1 MVHVIKSR
9 VRRAIVAVE
18 MALVL
23 PLLLLV
29 LVGSIQYGAIFY
41 LKNNMVSAAREGAR
55 RIAVL
60 DGTSAQGLQTA
71 QNYLAGWALP
81 FVFNVHSPT
90 STTDTDVWVEI
101 TVPCSQAAPMLNAFG
116 LVPSGD
122 LKAKATMRKES

>member
-1 MVHVIKSR
+1 MMYSKKSR
-9 VRRAIVAVE
+9 IRRAIVAVE

-60 DGTSAQGLQTA
+60 DGTAAQGQQTA
-71 QNYLAGWALP
+71 VNYLAGWALP
-81 FVFNVHSPT
+81 FTFTVHTPT

-101 TVPCSQAAPMLNAFG
+101 AVPCTSAAPMLTAFG

-122 LKAKATMRKES
+122 LKARATMRKES